1 MFTMRFLGDETNAR
15 RLSDLDLD
23 EPEQYAREALGIV
36 EKLLDAFIVHGDLSE
51 YNLLLFRDRIFVI
64 DFPQAG
70 DLSSRP
76 NRHRRFEEAKPLLRR
91 DLENVARY
99 FSQYDVEVDALAE
112 YERLTTRF

>member
-15 RLSDLDLD
+15 RLRDLDLD

-36 EKLLDAFIVHGDLSE
+36 EKLLDAFIVHSDLSE

-76 NRHRRFEEAKPLLRR
+76 NRHRRFEDAQTVAASGPGKCSPLL
-91 DLENVARY
+91 
-99 FSQYDVEVDALAE
+99 FSI
-112 YERLTTRF
+112 